1 MRYWEDFSVGD
12 VFDLGT
18 HRVSR
23 EEIVDFATQWDPQ
36 PFHVDDV
43 AAQSSSFGGLVASGW
58 HTASL
63 CMRLY
68 VDALL
73 LEAASMGSPGLD
85 ELRWL
90 APVRP
95 DDTLTVS
102 LTVVDSLPS
111 SKHPARGTLVLRWEV
126 VNQDG
131 VVALRMSGRGLFGR
145 RAAEQA

>member
-1 MRYWEDFSVGD
+1 VRYWEDFSVGD

-18 HRVSR
+18 CTVTR
-23 EEIVDFATQWDPQ
+23 EEIVDFAAQWDPQ
-36 PFHVDDV
+36 PFHVDEQ
-43 AAQSSSFGGLVASGW
+43 AAQSSSFGGLIASGW
-58 HTASL
+58 HTASV

-73 LEAASMGSPGLD
+73 LDAASQGSPGLD

-95 DDTLTVS
+95 DDALTVS
-102 LTVVDSLPS
+102 LTVVDTQPS
-111 SKHPARGTLVLRWEV
+111 TKDPRRGTVVLRWEA

-131 VVALRMSGRGLFGR
+131 ALVLRMSGRGLFGR
-145 RAAEQA
+145 RTPAE

>member
-18 HRVSR
+18 HTVSH

-36 PFHVDDV
+36 PFHVDDA

-95 DDTLTVS
+95 GDTLTVS
-102 LTVVDSLPS
+102 LTVVDARPS
-111 SKHPARGTLVLRWEV
+111 SKDPGRGTLVLRWEA

-131 VVALRMSGRGLFGR
+131 VMALRMSGRGLFGR
-145 RAAEQA
+145 RAPAG